1 MIDAQ
6 PGDDGW
12 IVPAAVTWALFE
24 DPKAAEE
31 AMAATEPLTSGNG
44 HHGRTA
50 RHTGNPWL
58 RAARDG
64 LADPEIARASQ
75 QCFEA
80 ANAALGR
87 ADAPADIR
95 QSVAE
100 FTERYVLRR
109 RCPADDQ
116 LEGMH

>member
-44 HHGRTA
+44 H
-50 RHTGNPWL
+50 
-58 RAARDG
+58 
-64 LADPEIARASQ
+64 ARAERHGNRESM
-75 QCFEA
+75 A
-80 ANAALGR
+80 AGSTRR
-87 ADAPADIR
+87 A
-95 QSVAE
+95 
-100 FTERYVLRR
+100 
-109 RCPADDQ
+109 
-116 LEGMH
+116 G